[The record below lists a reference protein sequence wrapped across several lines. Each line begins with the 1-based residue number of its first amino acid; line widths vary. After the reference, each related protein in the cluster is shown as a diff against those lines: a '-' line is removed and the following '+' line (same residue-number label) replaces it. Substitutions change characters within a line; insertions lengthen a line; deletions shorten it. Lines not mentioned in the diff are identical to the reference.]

1 LVTEVIPEWIK
12 LISTQS
18 NAVCD
23 ESSKKTIS
31 PEHVTEALKVRL
43 LESIAAQIWVVLERA
58 DRGQQLG
65 FEDFVTDVEE
75 SNKEFKQSQK
85 VRRISYRISTYEC
98 CGWHQPGSLTRL
110 RRERGRSPRPTV

>member
-1 LVTEVIPEWIK
+1 MNSEWIK

-43 LESIAAQIWVVLERA
+43 LELIAAQRYRRASLERGSA
-58 DRGQQLG
+58 LTGD
-65 FEDFVTDVEE
+65 
-75 SNKEFKQSQK
+75 SNSVSKTLSPMLKSQ
-85 VRRISYRISTYEC
+85 
-98 CGWHQPGSLTRL
+98 TRSSSSL
-110 RRERGRSPRPTV
+110 RRCVSQNILRVSIFGAAFGINLAC